1 MHNLL
6 YQAGKFRLGPK
17 PLISDHL
24 IHQPLALVV
33 IYVVT

>member
-6 YQAGKFRLGPK
+6 YQAGRLGPK
-17 PLISDHL
+17 PLISDHV